1 MKLYVCYTKR
11 ELHLPRPGGGGH
23 PCANAYRELRTAG
36 HDPEVVRTYGFGGLP
51 DALQPPG
58 RKLVKEKTGSAWV
71 PALETDEGEWIS
83 GSQEI
88 VDWAEKHPVGD

>member
-11 ELHLPRPGGGGH
+11 DHPHIPGRGGH
-23 PCANAYRELRTAG
+23 ACAKAYKELRTAG
-36 HDPEVVRTYGFGGLP
+36 HDPEVIRTYGFGALP
-51 DALQPPG
+51 DAIQPPG

-83 GSQEI
+83 GSEQI
-88 VDWAEKHPVGD
+88 VDWAEKHPAGD